1 MSEIRRREIETGK
14 ATRPKQIADL
24 IGDSVTRID
33 AGTRQVQDAGAVMKE
48 IVGSIRS
55 VSDYVARIS
64 ESSVQQEQDIEQ
76 LNHAIAELERVTQ
89 QNAAL
94 VEQASAATLSLES
107 QATQMTQAIALF
119 KTTAHA

>member
-1 MSEIRRREIETGK
+1 
-14 ATRPKQIADL
+14 
-24 IGDSVTRID
+24 
-33 AGTRQVQDAGAVMKE
+33 MKE